1 MDQVAIEFIN
11 LHVFCEAS
19 INGTCSVVYA
29 VMCQGGTEV
38 QGLVAR

>member
-19 INGTCSVVYA
+19 MNATCPVVYA
-29 VMCQGGTEV
+29 VLCLESNEV
-38 QGLVAR
+38 QGLVSR